1 MKKSFTIHDIAKMA
15 NVSSATVSRV
25 LSNSSYPVSPEL
37 RSKILRI
44 AKETNYVP
52 NMLGKQLKTKTS
64 MTIGVV
70 IPTITNLFYSSI
82 ILGVEEIARKNN
94 YQVLLCNSFQDP
106 VLEDKYI
113 QAMFEKQVRGLVISS
128 ISSDKKQLKHF
139 IDMGLN
145 VVALDQKMEMEDVSQ
160 VDFDYR
166 KGGYIATRHLIGKGH
181 ERIAY
186 VTAPLDR
193 PSRISIHEGYLT
205 AMQEAGFEPIV
216 QEGGNET
223 YSGTYEFEN
232 GKDQTRR
239 LMERG
244 TRPTAIFACND
255 MMAFG
260 VVNELS
266 SQGVKVPGDI
276 SVMGFDGIDF
286 GQMMTPPLTT
296 VLQPTYEMGRLA
308 CNMLLDVLIDGKKPE
323 AGVMLQPKLLE
334 RESVAD
340 LR

>member
-1 MKKSFTIHDIAKMA
+1 MKKSLTIHDIAKMA
-15 NVSSATVSRV
+15 EVSSATVSRV

-44 AKETNYVP
+44 AKEANYVP

-64 MTIGVV
+64 MTIGVI
-70 IPTITNLFYSSI
+70 IPTITNTFYSSV

-145 VVALDQKMEMEDVSQ
+145 VVALDQKVEMEEVCQ

-166 KGGYIATRHLIGKGH
+166 KGGVMATRHLISKGH
-181 ERIAY
+181 KKIAY

-193 PSRISIHEGYLT
+193 PSRVSIYDGYAS
-205 AMQEAGFEPIV
+205 AMKEAGLEPV
-216 QEGGNET
+216 VVEAGNET

-232 GKDQTRR
+232 GKALTRK
-239 LMERG
+239 LLAGGER
-244 TRPTAIFACND
+244 PSAVFACND
-255 MMAFG
+255 MTAFG
-260 VVNELS
+260 VVNELNG
-266 SQGVKVPGDI
+266 QGFKVPDDV

-286 GQMMTPPLTT
+286 GQMITPPLST

-308 CNMLLDVLIDGKKPE
+308 CNMLLDMLIDGKKPDI
-323 AGVMLQPKLLE
+323 GIMLQPKLLE
-334 RESVAD
+334 RESVA
-340 LR
+340 

>member
-1 MKKSFTIHDIAKMA
+1 
-15 NVSSATVSRV
+15 
-25 LSNSSYPVSPEL
+25 
-37 RSKILRI
+37 
-44 AKETNYVP
+44 
-52 NMLGKQLKTKTS
+52 
-64 MTIGVV
+64 
-70 IPTITNLFYSSI
+70 
-82 ILGVEEIARKNN
+82 
-94 YQVLLCNSFQDP
+94 
-106 VLEDKYI
+106 
-113 QAMFEKQVRGLVISS
+113 
-128 ISSDKKQLKHF
+128 
-139 IDMGLN
+139 
-145 VVALDQKMEMEDVSQ
+145 
-160 VDFDYR
+160 R

-205 AMQEAGFEPIV
+205 AMREAGFEPIV

-239 LMERG
+239 LMKRG

-266 SQGVKVPGDI
+266 SQGIKVPGDI